1 MAMFSITQVVP
12 VKHAIPKTGPFFIF
26 SFRVNSYTFS
36 FFLGSYYK
44 PHPLCGGC
52 GCVQTY
58 AQKML

>member
-1 MAMFSITQVVP
+1 MFSITQVVP

-36 FFLGSYYK
+36 FFSGSYYK

-58 AQKML
+58 A